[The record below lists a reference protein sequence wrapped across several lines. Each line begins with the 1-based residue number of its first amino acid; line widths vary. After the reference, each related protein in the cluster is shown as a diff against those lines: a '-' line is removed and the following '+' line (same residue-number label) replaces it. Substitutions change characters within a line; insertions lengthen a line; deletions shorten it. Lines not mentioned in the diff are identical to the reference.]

1 MSSGE
6 APKSTDLLIFGAV
19 YGDNSHPML
28 PWVQIVLI
36 ACAVALTAAL
46 VAAILALRGALRR
59 TDALLGIVEQELRP
73 LIAQV
78 HGVTEEVRELTHE
91 LRLEVKRVGDV
102 TESVQA
108 VTEGLGRVV
117 TGLTGLAR
125 IGQVVGL
132 AAGLRRGVDVFVQ
145 RLRRNQGEG

>member
-1 MSSGE
+1 MQ
-6 APKSTDLLIFGAV
+6 
-19 YGDNSHPML
+19 
-28 PWVQIVLI
+28 PWAQLVLI

-46 VAAILALRGALRR
+46 VSAVLALRRALRR

-78 HGVTEEVRELTHE
+78 HGATEEVRELTHE

-102 TESVQA
+102 TERVQA
-108 VTEGLGRVV
+108 VADGLGRVV
-117 TGLTGLAR
+117 AGLSGLAR
-125 IGQVVGL
+125 VGQIVGL

-145 RLRRNQGEG
+145 RLRGNQGDD

>member
-1 MSSGE
+1 MQ
-6 APKSTDLLIFGAV
+6 
-19 YGDNSHPML
+19 
-28 PWVQIVLI
+28 PWAQLVLI

-46 VAAILALRGALRR
+46 VSAVLALRRALRR

-78 HGVTEEVRELTHE
+78 HGATEEVRELTHE

-102 TESVQA
+102 TERVQA
-108 VTEGLGRVV
+108 VADGLGRVV
-117 TGLTGLAR
+117 AGLSGLAR
-125 IGQVVGL
+125 VGQIVGL

-145 RLRRNQGEG
+145 RLRGKQGDD